1 MLGAMLSVTGV
12 VGPAAGGAV
21 KARRAGRTRPHTA
34 PPVSVTTTPPLDQPL
49 SIDPARFDRL
59 QAALNMWTQ
68 TTTGVDTITVAVSA
82 GGQTWEGSARH
93 DGAPGPD
100 PRTRYRVASITKT
113 VTAAVVLRSVEAGM
127 LTLDGPLPLI
137 DGVWDAP
144 PADITVRT
152 LLNHRSGL
160 IDYTEAPGFQ
170 PDQPITPEQAVE
182 LSFTAPLRSAP
193 GTQTHYVNSNYL
205 VLGLLVQ
212 QVQRRSLPDLV
223 TDLVGPVGLV
233 NTQLEPPGVPGWA
246 GFASGGVVSTVGDM
260 AQWGQ
265 ALFTPGRIISADS
278 LALMLTPNDDNGGA
292 GTWGFCPCNNASIGV
307 DHHVA
312 LGHFTAAGGLFH
324 FPRLQVTLVV
334 RMEPPNQTNVT
345 RSLSLFTALRAELQ
359 GLTPPP
365 GPQAAAVARSSTD

>member
-1 MLGAMLSVTGV
+1 MLSVTCV

-21 KARRAGRTRPHTA
+21 KARRGRTRPHAAPRILATTA
-34 PPVSVTTTPPLDQPL
+34 PPVDQPL
-49 SIDPARFDRL
+49 VVDPARFDRL
-59 QAALNMWTQ
+59 QAALNVWTQ
-68 TTTGVDTITVAVSA
+68 TVPGVDSITVAVS
-82 GGQTWEGSARH
+82 GGGRTWEGSARH
-93 DGAPGPD
+93 DAAPGPD
-100 PRTRYRVASITKT
+100 PRSRYRVASITKT
-113 VTAAVVLRSVEAGM
+113 VTAALVLRSVEAGM
-127 LTLDGPLPLI
+127 LTLDGPLPLV

-160 IDYTEAPGFQ
+160 IDYTEAPGFT

-193 GTQTHYVNSNYL
+193 GTQTRYVNSNYL

-212 QVQRRSLPDLV
+212 QVQRRSLPELV
-223 TDLVGPVGLV
+223 TDLMGPLGLV

-246 GFASGGVVSTVGDM
+246 GFASGGIVSTVADM

-265 ALFTPGRIISADS
+265 ALFTPNRIISAD
-278 LALMLTPNDDNGGA
+278 LMALMLAPNDGNGGA
-292 GTWGFCPCNNASIGV
+292 GTWGFCPCDKAAIGV

-312 LGHFTAAGGLFH
+312 WGHFTAAGGLFY

-334 RMEPPNQTNVT
+334 RVEPPNQTTVI

-359 GLTPPP
+359 GPIPPSV
-365 GPQAAAVARSSTD
+365 PQRAG

>member
-1 MLGAMLSVTGV
+1 M
-12 VGPAAGGAV
+12 
-21 KARRAGRTRPHTA
+21 
-34 PPVSVTTTPPLDQPL
+34 TTIPRLDQPL
-49 SIDPARFDRL
+49 SLDPARFDRL
-59 QAALNMWTQ
+59 QAALNVWTQ
-68 TTTGVDTITVAVSA
+68 TTTGVDAVTVALSA
-82 GGQTWEGSARH
+82 GGRTWEGSARH

-113 VTAAVVLRSVEAGM
+113 VTAALVLRSVEAGL

-144 PADITVRT
+144 PADITVRN

-193 GTQTHYVNSNYL
+193 GTQTRYVNSNYL

-212 QVQRRSLPDLV
+212 QVQHRSL
-223 TDLVGPVGLV
+223 TDLVADLVAPLSLV

-246 GFASGGVVSTVGDM
+246 GFASGGIVSTVSDM
-260 AQWGQ
+260 AQWGE

-278 LALMLTPNDDNGGA
+278 TALMLAPNDSNGGA
-292 GTWGFCPCNNASIGV
+292 GTWGFCPCTNPTSGTDRHLAV
-307 DHHVA
+307 
-312 LGHFTAAGGLFH
+312 GHFTAAGGLFE
-324 FPRLQVTLVV
+324 FPRLHVTLVV
-334 RMEPPNQTNVT
+334 RVEPQNQTTVT

-359 GLTPPP
+359 P
-365 GPQAAAVARSSTD
+365 